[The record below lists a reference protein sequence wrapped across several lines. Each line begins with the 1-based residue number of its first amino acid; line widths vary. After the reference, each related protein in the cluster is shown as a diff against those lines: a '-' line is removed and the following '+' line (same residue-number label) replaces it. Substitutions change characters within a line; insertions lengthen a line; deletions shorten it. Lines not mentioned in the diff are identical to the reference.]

1 MTGPTTA
8 SSGSPKK
15 PAPADAGVSPGSMG
29 LVSCL
34 CGHLIMSKPP
44 GWSGSS
50 ALLDKLSNKL
60 RRSSWPLIEVEYP
73 IGISRVEIN
82 SRSICVKKLIK
93 QYRFPL
99 W

>member
-50 ALLDKLSNKL
+50 ALLDKLSISFVVALGL
-60 RRSSWPLIEVEYP
+60 RQVSAFLIRAVMSRQER
-73 IGISRVEIN
+73 ISIA
-82 SRSICVKKLIK
+82 SITG
-93 QYRFPL
+93 
-99 W
+99 